1 MEQETVGLHPT
12 GTNLQQRD
20 TENSSGGRGEKERDW
35 RGKAGREQGRVREG
49 ARKGRKSG
57 GE

>member
-20 TENSSGGRGEKERDW
+20 TENSSGEREGERRERE
-35 RGKAGREQGRVREG
+35 REQGRVREG
-49 ARKGRKSG
+49 ARKGRRSG